1 MLNEQGYVAE
11 CTGDNI
17 FIVKGGVVATPPVSD
32 GGLDG
37 ITRGV
42 IFELASQLDLVIR
55 ERTMTRFDI
64 MTADECFLTGTAAE
78 VIPAV
83 ELDHRPIGDGTPGP
97 VTGRFIEAFRS
108 LVRNSGTPIEEA

>member
-11 CTGDNI
+11 CTGDNV
-17 FIVKGGVVATPPVSD
+17 FIVKGGVIYTPPVSD

-42 IFELASQLDLVIR
+42 IFELADQLGIKL
-55 ERTMTRFDI
+55 EEKTLTRFDI

-83 ELDHRPIGDGTPGP
+83 ELDHRIIGDGTPGSM
-97 VTGRFIEAFRS
+97 TARFSEAYRA
-108 LVRNSGTPIEEA
+108 LVHESGTPIE